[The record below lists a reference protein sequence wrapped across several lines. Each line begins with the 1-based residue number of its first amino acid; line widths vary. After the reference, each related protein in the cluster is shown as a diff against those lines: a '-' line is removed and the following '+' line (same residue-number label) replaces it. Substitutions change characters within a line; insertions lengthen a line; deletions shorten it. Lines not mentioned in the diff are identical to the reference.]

1 MTRIGE
7 LRERSA
13 ELRRRIAWTQD
24 IQEGA
29 LLEMELKNVEAEI
42 YALTKEV
49 VEDRQPSLF

>member
-29 LLEMELKNVEAEI
+29 LLEMELKDVEAEI

>member
-29 LLEMELKNVEAEI
+29 LLEMELKDVEAEI

-49 VEDRQPSLF
+49 VEDRQLSLF

>member
-24 IQEGA
+24 IQEEA
-29 LLEMELKNVEAEI
+29 LLEMELKDVEAEL

>member
-24 IQEGA
+24 IQEEA
-29 LLEMELKNVEAEI
+29 LLEMELKDVEAEI
-42 YALTKEV
+42 AALTKEAAD
-49 VEDRQPSLF
+49 DRQPSLF

>member
-24 IQEGA
+24 IQEEA
-29 LLEMELKNVEAEI
+29 LLEMELKDVEAEI

>member
-1 MTRIGE
+1 MMRIGE

-24 IQEGA
+24 IQEEA
-29 LLEMELKNVEAEI
+29 LLEMELKDVEAEI

>member
-24 IQEGA
+24 IQAGA
-29 LLEMELKNVEAEI
+29 LLEMELKDVEAEI

>member
-24 IQEGA
+24 IQEEA
-29 LLEMELKNVEAEI
+29 WLEMELKDVEAEI
-42 YALTKEV
+42 AALTKEAAD
-49 VEDRQPSLF
+49 DRQPSLF

>member
-29 LLEMELKNVEAEI
+29 LLEMELKDVKAEI

>member
-29 LLEMELKNVEAEI
+29 LLEMKLKDVEAEI

>member
-1 MTRIGE
+1 MTHIGE

-24 IQEGA
+24 IQEKA
-29 LLEMELKNVEAEI
+29 LLEMELKDVEAEI